1 MENHPEGCRDVL
13 AMLSDYVD
21 FELPPEA
28 CGEVES
34 HLAGCPECLEFVE
47 SLRKVIALCH
57 VYAPSPLPA
66 SLSDRARN
74 ELQSAWRR
82 TLAAREHPATR

>member
-1 MENHPEGCRDVL
+1 MENHLESCQEVL
-13 AMLSDYVD
+13 ALLSDYVD
-21 FELPPEA
+21 FELSPEA
-28 CGEVES
+28 CGGVES

-57 VYAPSPLPA
+57 AYAPCQLPA
-66 SLSDRARN
+66 PLSDRARD
-74 ELQSAWRR
+74 ELRSAWRR